1 MIKISTNSTNN
12 KTESKR
18 VALYCRVSTYDQ
30 SKGDFSSLD
39 NQELILK
46 EYCQARHWSI
56 TRVFR
61 DASTGSNLDRP
72 ELKKLIRDIE
82 RKKNDIV
89 LITKLDRISRNPKD
103 LYNLDEIFSEH
114 EVDLISTSQDIDTRT
129 PQGKFFRDLLM
140 LFARFERELI
150 AERTFEK
157 NYNQARQ
164 GRWSGG
170 PPLGY
175 DLVEKKLVVNK
186 EEKEIVNKIFDYYL
200 EDKST
205 ASVAKR
211 LTDEGYCQ
219 KRGGLFRKNSIP
231 AQLSNP
237 VYVGKIKFNDELFD
251 GLHVPI
257 VDIDKFNKVKELFKQ
272 AHAKKKPAYKSKH
285 ELLLLGILKCGFCGS
300 AMTTSYTKKKNG
312 HIYFYYKCSKQ
323 HHFAAGICPQRP
335 VESRTFEKAI
345 TTFLFEL
352 SQDKKLIDSTIKMVE
367 SGSIQE
373 LKNFKEDIKKKD
385 SRIASFKKQELSLL
399 SAIKSSPKLKD
410 LESISNDL
418 HRIEESIKN
427 LSMQK
432 NQIKKEIDIL
442 TEQNLDK
449 DVLIKIYSDFTNLFD
464 KFNFEE
470 KQTAIRLLLREI
482 EVTIHKDHPA
492 DAKIK
497 MALWNHTSTEPILL
511 SELNSSSLRR
521 TKLRR

>member
-1 MIKISTNSTNN
+1 MTKISTNSTNS

-18 VALYCRVSTYDQ
+18 VALYCRVSTYEQ
-30 SKGDFSSLD
+30 SRGDFSSLD

-61 DASTGSNLDRP
+61 DSSTGSNLDRP

-103 LYNLDEIFSEH
+103 LYKLDEIFSEY

-129 PQGKFFRDLLM
+129 AQGKFFRDLLM

-157 NYNQARQ
+157 NYNQARI

-175 DLVEKKLVVNK
+175 DLIEKKLLVNK
-186 EEKEIVNKIFDYYL
+186 EEKEIVNKMFDYYL
-200 EDKST
+200 NDKSAT
-205 ASVAKR
+205 SVAKR
-211 LTDEGYCQ
+211 LTDEGFRQ
-219 KRGGLFRKNSIP
+219 KRGGLFRKNSLP

-237 VYVGKIKFNDELFD
+237 VYIGKIKFNDELFD
-251 GLHVPI
+251 GLHEPI
-257 VDIDKFNKVKELFKQ
+257 VDIEKFNKVRELFKK
-272 AHAKKKPAYKSKH
+272 AHTKKKPAYKSKH

-323 HHFAAGICPQRP
+323 HHFDAGICPQKQ
-335 VESRTFEKAI
+335 VESRTFEKAM

-352 SQDKKLIDSTIKMVE
+352 SQDKQLIDATIKMVE
-367 SGSIQE
+367 SGSSKE
-373 LKNFKEDIKKKD
+373 VDKFKEEIRKKD
-385 SRIASFKKQELSLL
+385 AKVANFKKQELNLL
-399 SAIKSSPKLKD
+399 SAIKDNPKLKD
-410 LESISNDL
+410 LKSISEEL
-418 HRIEESIKN
+418 RVLEESIRN
-427 LSMQK
+427 LIMQR
-432 NQIKKEIDIL
+432 NQLKKDIEIL
-442 TEQNLDK
+442 TDQNLDK
-449 DVLIKIYSDFTNLFD
+449 KVLIEIYSDFKKLFD
-464 KFNFEE
+464 DFNFEE
-470 KQTAIRLLLREI
+470 KQTAIRLLIREI
-482 EVTIHKDHPA
+482 ELTIHKDHPE

-497 MALWNHTSTEPILL
+497 MALWNYTSTKPILL
-511 SELNSSSLRR
+511 TELNSSSLRR
-521 TKLRR
+521 SWLRR